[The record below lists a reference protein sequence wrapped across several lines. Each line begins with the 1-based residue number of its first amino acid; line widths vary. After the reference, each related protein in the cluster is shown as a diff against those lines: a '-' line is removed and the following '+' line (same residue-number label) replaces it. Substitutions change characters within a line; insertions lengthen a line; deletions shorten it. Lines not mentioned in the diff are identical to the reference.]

1 VAEFLQ
7 PKLGPVAEEA
17 ALALGSSRLP
27 GAAPL
32 LQESWNR
39 QRDPAFREVLLRALS
54 ATRQPPALEFLFN
67 LVRQGRA
74 ADAVSAV
81 EALALHRDSPDIRR
95 QVEKAAN
102 EREAAVKAQF
112 KQSFARLENA

>member
-1 VAEFLQ
+1 MTNGSDEAVVADRRPWFRGVPRYAWVVLA
-7 PKLGPVAEEA
+7 LA
-17 ALALGSSRLP
+17 ALGWLFDTMD
-27 GAAPL
+27 
-32 LQESWNR
+32 QN
-39 QRDPAFREVLLRALS
+39 
-54 ATRQPPALEFLFN
+54 LFN

-102 EREAAVKAQF
+102 EREAAVKTQF